1 MLYKNIKHASSADIE
16 VINEIKDV
24 KFSDG
29 HNYFLIAKKDNLF
42 IVQSKDGY
50 NLIVD
55 NGIVDLLK
63 EKDLLGGCK

>member
-24 KFSDG
+24 KFGDN
-29 HNYFLIAKKDNLF
+29 HNYFLIAKKDKLF
-42 IVQSKDGY
+42 IVQSKDGF

-55 NGIVDLLK
+55 SNIVDILK
-63 EKDLLGGCK
+63 EKDLLGGIK

>member
-1 MLYKNIKHASSADIE
+1 MLYKNIKHASQSDIE

-24 KFSDG
+24 KFGDE

-42 IVQSKDGY
+42 IVQNKDGY

-55 NGIVDLLK
+55 GSIIEILK
-63 EKDLLGGCK
+63 EKKLLGGIR